1 LLSGVYNKEFIKL
14 LQDFNKIYL
23 SKSVDFNNSVHE
35 MTVIS
40 VSVPEKLLEH
50 LENCINEQG
59 FANRSEI
66 IRQAIR
72 AFIRE
77 SKSLMEL
84 EGQIAAS
91 ITIIYERGAKKG
103 QISEIQHSFGNI
115 ISTFLHAHIEEDYCI
130 EVIVVKGEAEK
141 IRKLVEAF
149 RTNEQINQIKVS
161 ILKTSKKPVI
171 TKGQDLIS
179 LKN

>member
-1 LLSGVYNKEFIKL
+1 MLSHVHAVLPFCYSVYTTKKFIKL
-14 LQDFNKIYL
+14 LQDFNKKYL
-23 SKSVDFNNSVHE
+23 SKSVDFNNLVRD

-50 LENCINEQG
+50 VENSIKEQG

-66 IRQAIR
+66 IRQALR

-77 SKSLMEL
+77 SKSLREL

-91 ITIIYERGAKKG
+91 ITIIYERGARKG

-161 ILKTSKKPVI
+161 ILKTSKKPE
-171 TKGQDLIS
+171 
-179 LKN
+179 